1 MASFRA
7 PPSGAAASPPPP
19 RSLRSRGTLKR
30 ATTNPFPPHAAARLR
45 SETFVRTVEAHHE
58 LPSTNDR
65 ALRLIKES
73 PALPALVLAARQ
85 TAGRGRGAHRWTAPP
100 GALTF
105 TLLIAPPEGLNDV
118 APLAP
123 LTGLAVAEWA
133 AARTPHEVAVKWPN
147 DVLLR
152 PGPLAPWGKL
162 AGVLCE
168 RPAPGPVPDNVV
180 AVGVGVN
187 LNCDPA
193 AFPADLPRPAASLRG
208 AHDPHDPVAALVDL
222 LVRWEAAFGAF
233 SAGGRLDPTRWAPRD
248 ALAGRAVTIDAGSTT
263 LRGTACG
270 ITAGGALRLF
280 DGAAV
285 REVRSGSVEW

>member
-1 MASFRA
+1 M
-7 PPSGAAASPPPP
+7 
-19 RSLRSRGTLKR
+19 
-30 ATTNPFPPHAAARLR
+30 FPPHAAARLR
-45 SETFVRTVEAHHE
+45 SETFVRTVEVHDE

-65 ALRLIKES
+65 ALRLVGES

-85 TAGRGRGAHRWTAPP
+85 TAGRGRGSHRWTAPQ

-105 TLLIAPPEGLNDV
+105 TLLVAPPEGLADV

-133 AARTPHEVAVKWPN
+133 THLTRSEVAVKWPN

-152 PGPLAPWGKL
+152 STSAAPWGKL

-168 RPAPGPVPDNVV
+168 RPAPGPVPENVV

-193 AFPADLPRPAASLRG
+193 AFPADLPRPAASLRPADG
-208 AHDPHDPVAALVDL
+208 PHDPRPHDPVAALIDL
-222 LVRWEAAFGAF
+222 LVRWEAAFAEF
-233 SAGGRLDPTRWAPRD
+233 SETGRLDPARWAARD
-248 ALAGRAVTIDAGSTT
+248 ALAGRTVTIDAGPTT

-270 ITAGGALRLF
+270 ITAGGALRVF

-285 REVRSGSVEW
+285 REVRSGSVDW